1 MEFKR
6 YNDIENSYRQK
17 YIARFKEK
25 HPNLDEVKFVALE
38 KLHGANFQ
46 IAIDPDG
53 TIEFCTRKR
62 ILASDEKFYNWQ
74 EAVKKLKLDGVIN
87 FARDLDYPVR
97 LYGELFGKGINK
109 GVEYQEEK
117 EINFFDIK
125 VDSVYEDFTFF
136 ENMMID
142 FELPMVPVIARD
154 ITLKEFLDFEV
165 ETLVSK
171 ILNKDGNI
179 AEGIVGRPMDKE
191 IFIGHDRLILKKK
204 SKKFKENAERKDKAP
219 KIKDPLV
226 EVWRPLVL
234 GYVTEA
240 RLNNLF
246 SKMGLIEFPK
256 QIGEYI
262 REYMI
267 DVRKDFVKDYPEY
280 DEVGLTKRQDKDIF
294 NFSKKIVPWLNNNL

>member
-1 MEFKR
+1 MEFKK

-53 TIEFCTRKR
+53 TIDFCTRKR

-74 EAVKKLKLDGVIN
+74 EAVKQLNLDAVIKWTQNLK
-87 FARDLDYPVR
+87 AEVR

-109 GVEYQEEK
+109 GVEYQDEK
-117 EINFFDIK
+117 LIMFFDIK
-125 VDSVYEDFTFF
+125 VDNVYYDFSFF
-136 ENMMID
+136 ENLMID
-142 FELPMVPVIARD
+142 FELPIVPVIARD
-154 ITLKEFLDFEV
+154 ITLKEIINFEV

-171 ILNKDGNI
+171 ILNKNGNI
-179 AEGIVGRPMDKE
+179 AEGIVGKPINKE

-204 SKKFKENAERKDKAP
+204 SKKFKENKERKNRKP
-219 KIKDPLV
+219 KPRDPLV
-226 EVWRPLVL
+226 DVWRPLVL
-234 GYVTEA
+234 DYVTET
-240 RLNNLF
+240 RLDNLF

-262 REYMI
+262 REYVL

-280 DEVGLTKRQDKDIF
+280 NKVGLTKKQDKDIF
-294 NFSKKIVPWLNNNL
+294 NISKIVVNWLNNKL